1 MSLHLKLSDTGLHI
15 VTSDGTRVE
24 LSTHMQDLEDFLR
37 TQVRLGLKRVHCSL
51 HTQVRLDLKRVHCSV
66 QVRQPA
72 AESNDNE

>member
-37 TQVRLGLKRVHCSL
+37 TQVRL
-51 HTQVRLDLKRVHCSV
+51 DLKRVHCSV